1 MKVRKI
7 LFINRRL
14 SVGWAERVM
23 TLLANAT
30 AKRGIETDMVVLQD
44 MERTYQV
51 DEKVNIIQFKHEKYN
66 PIIKAFKRIMDLRHI
81 MRKGKYDAVVVFM
94 HVDGFYTIISQGFKK
109 ENLII
114 SERNDPRR
122 FKQLYV
128 KIGRKLLYPL
138 ASKFVF
144 QTEDAMNCFP
154 ENIRKKSYVI
164 SNPINENLPEP
175 YTGERDK
182 EVIAIGRLV
191 SQKNFP
197 MAINAFEKFYNKNPE
212 YKFTIYGDGPLRE
225 SLEKTI
231 KEKELENVINLP
243 GFSKNIIEDIKKA
256 GIYISSSDFEGI
268 SNAMLE
274 AMAMGI
280 PTVCTDCPIGG
291 AKMTIKNNENGVL
304 VPVGDEDALYRAMD
318 KVANDSTFAKEIS
331 ENAIKIRKE
340 LSIDK
345 ILDKWI
351 DVMER

>member
-1 MKVRKI
+1 MQIALAGIPAITI
-7 LFINRRL
+7 LSGTSF
-14 SVGWAERVM
+14 V
-23 TLLANAT
+23 T
-30 AKRGIETDMVVLQD
+30 TDIAP
-44 MERTYQV
+44 
-51 DEKVNIIQFKHEKYN
+51 IIQFKHEKYN

-331 ENAIKIRKE
+331 ENAIKIREE

>member
-14 SVGWAERVM
+14 SVGGAERVM

-81 MRKGKYDAVVVFM
+81 MRKGKY
-94 HVDGFYTIISQGFKK
+94 DGFYTIISQGFKK

-225 SLEKTI
+225 SLEKAI

-331 ENAIKIRKE
+331 ENAIKIREE

>member
-1 MKVRKI
+1 
-7 LFINRRL
+7 
-14 SVGWAERVM
+14 
-23 TLLANAT
+23 
-30 AKRGIETDMVVLQD
+30 
-44 MERTYQV
+44 
-51 DEKVNIIQFKHEKYN
+51 
-66 PIIKAFKRIMDLRHI
+66 
-81 MRKGKYDAVVVFM
+81 
-94 HVDGFYTIISQGFKK
+94 
-109 ENLII
+109 
-114 SERNDPRR
+114 
-122 FKQLYV
+122 
-128 KIGRKLLYPL
+128 
-138 ASKFVF
+138 
-144 QTEDAMNCFP
+144 
-154 ENIRKKSYVI
+154 
-164 SNPINENLPEP
+164 
-175 YTGERDK
+175 
-182 EVIAIGRLV
+182 
-191 SQKNFP
+191 

-225 SLEKTI
+225 SLEKAI

-291 AKMTIKNNENGVL
+291 AKMTI
-304 VPVGDEDALYRAMD
+304 RAMD

-331 ENAIKIRKE
+331 ENAITIREE

>member
-1 MKVRKI
+1 M
-7 LFINRRL
+7 
-14 SVGWAERVM
+14 
-23 TLLANAT
+23 
-30 AKRGIETDMVVLQD
+30 
-44 MERTYQV
+44 
-51 DEKVNIIQFKHEKYN
+51 
-66 PIIKAFKRIMDLRHI
+66 
-81 MRKGKYDAVVVFM
+81 
-94 HVDGFYTIISQGFKK
+94 
-109 ENLII
+109 
-114 SERNDPRR
+114 
-122 FKQLYV
+122 
-128 KIGRKLLYPL
+128 

-331 ENAIKIRKE
+331 ENAIKIREE

>member
-14 SVGWAERVM
+14 SVGGAERVM

-225 SLEKTI
+225 S
-231 KEKELENVINLP
+231 
-243 GFSKNIIEDIKKA
+243 
-256 GIYISSSDFEGI
+256 
-268 SNAMLE
+268 
-274 AMAMGI
+274 
-280 PTVCTDCPIGG
+280 
-291 AKMTIKNNENGVL
+291 
-304 VPVGDEDALYRAMD
+304 
-318 KVANDSTFAKEIS
+318 
-331 ENAIKIRKE
+331 
-340 LSIDK
+340 
-345 ILDKWI
+345 
-351 DVMER
+351 